1 VSRNG
6 EDALKRSV
14 AIQAVGVALVLVVV
28 KGAVG
33 FLTHSMGILA
43 SALDSLMD
51 VFSTLVNYLS
61 IRTAAKPADQ
71 DHRYGHGKAESLAAF
86 FQCMVLFASVGY
98 LVKESVERLLEGARV
113 DRIEWGLAV
122 MAFSIVLTCLMAA
135 RLRSAARKTKSLAL
149 RAEYLHFLPD
159 AFSNLA
165 VFLGLG
171 ALWLLNWSW
180 LDPVLSL
187 GISAYLFIQTLFLL
201 RETVDVLMD
210 RELPPE
216 TTARIHDV
224 LKGFETEILSFHDL
238 KTRTSGTSSFCELH
252 LVISDRRTF
261 REAHEISERV
271 RRALE
276 SEITNLKVCIHADP
290 GADSG
295 HDPAPP
301 EAVRP

>member
-1 VSRNG
+1 MSRNG

-122 MAFSIVLTCLMAA
+122 MLQSARPGDIVQF
-135 RLRSAARKTKSLAL
+135 RNYR
-149 RAEYLHFLPD
+149 F
-159 AFSNLA
+159 
-165 VFLGLG
+165 V
-171 ALWLLNWSW
+171 
-180 LDPVLSL
+180 
-187 GISAYLFIQTLFLL
+187 
-201 RETVDVLMD
+201 RETTIVVRNAQNQVIEEGNEVEEATRPHHTAIIQSVSQTGEIVVYEQNADGVRSVASNPLYLLS
-210 RELPPE
+210 RRLPAQ
-216 TTARIHDV
+216 TTRS
-224 LKGFETEILSFHDL
+224 GGNSE
-238 KTRTSGTSSFCELH
+238 TRTTNITVSGTYR
-252 LVISDRRTF
+252 IF
-261 REAHEISERV
+261 RPQPRE
-271 RRALE
+271 
-276 SEITNLKVCIHADP
+276 
-290 GADSG
+290 
-295 HDPAPP
+295 
-301 EAVRP
+301 